1 MNLLAQ
7 ALDLTA
13 AADIRDIRG
22 PVEIPDPTP
31 WLLYGAA
38 AFAVLAVG
46 AMVFLFLNRRRATP
60 LRPPW
65 EIALERL
72 ENVRQLMAPGRARD
86 FAYALSEVLRAYIE
100 DRYGLPTSPVT
111 TEEFLQGLESSRV
124 GPVAA
129 NREPLGRFL
138 AQCDLGKFAR
148 WQLGEPEMEALYGT
162 ARNFIEATREK
173 EEGSPS

>member
-1 MNLLAQ
+1 MTLLAE
-7 ALDLTA
+7 ALA
-13 AADIRDIRG
+13 GAADIRDIRG
-22 PVEIPDPTP
+22 PVEIPQPAP

-38 AFAVLAVG
+38 LLAVLAIG
-46 AMVFLFLNRRRATP
+46 AVAFHFLRRRRADRR
-60 LRPPW
+60 RPPW
-65 EIALERL
+65 EIAFERL
-72 ENVRQLMAPGRARD
+72 EGVRQLMEPGRARD

-100 DRYGLPTSPVT
+100 ARYGLPTSPVT

-138 AQCDLGKFAR
+138 AQCDLGKFAK

-162 ARNFIEATREK
+162 ARSFIEATREK